1 MRGFGS
7 DNQLWTETR
16 TYLAAMASAACMTT
30 GEKLTLSELHAAMA
44 TSQVLHA
51 HDTAFILAKMRKAL
65 TVWPGTS
72 D

>member
-16 TYLAAMASAACMTT
+16 TYLAALASAACMTT
-30 GEKLTLSELHAAMA
+30 GEKANLSALHSDMG
-44 TSQVLHA
+44 TSQVLA
-51 HDTAFILAKMRKAL
+51 ANDTAYILAKARKAL